1 MKIAVLIRN
10 YRRSSG
16 GAERYCVELS
26 EKLAIHHEV
35 HVFAQSYE
43 DNNSNIKFHKISKY
57 FEKPRFLNQLLFSFL
72 TRKIKKDKFEIV
84 HSHELVSNADIYT
97 IHVPCFRSMWIE
109 ISGFKKILRL
119 LNTFLSPRKILY
131 LWLESRQMRPLPQ
144 RHFISVSDYLSRNII
159 KCYPSINNISIA
171 NPGSSSNISNGSV
184 ESDNKLKNLR
194 IKFSIP
200 SNAFVMLL
208 VANNFKKKGL
218 PSIIESLTLLNNKK
232 IYLIVAGNDNFKRQ
246 IISSSIINNII
257 FLGTVEDM
265 GSLYRQVDL
274 LIHPTLADTYGMAPL
289 EAMSLKLPIII
300 SNMKFCGLSEYLND
314 SQAVILKNPIDE
326 IEIASK
332 IDFLYKNID
341 ERLKIAQN
349 GFEKSKTI
357 TWEKTLEKTLIA
369 YNEVAHK

>member
-1 MKIAVLIRN
+1 MKIAILIRN

-97 IHVPCFRSMWIE
+97 IHVPCFRSMWLE
-109 ISGFKKILRL
+109 ISGFKKFLRL

-184 ESDNKLKNLR
+184 QSDNKLKNLR

-218 PSIIESLTLLNNKK
+218 PSIIESLKLLNNKK

-246 IISSSIINNII
+246 IISSSVINNII

-357 TWEKTLEKTLIA
+357 SWEKTLEKTLIA

>member
-35 HVFAQSYE
+35 HVFAQSFE

-184 ESDNKLKNLR
+184 QSDNKLKNLR

-357 TWEKTLEKTLIA
+357 SWEKTLEKTLIA

>member
-26 EKLAIHHEV
+26 ERLAINHEV

-97 IHVPCFRSMWIE
+97 IHVPCFKSMWIE
-109 ISGFKKILRL
+109 ISGFKKFLRL

-131 LWLESRQMRPLPQ
+131 LWLESRQMRPLPK
-144 RHFISVSDYLSRNII
+144 RYFISVSDYLSRNII
-159 KCYPSINNISIA
+159 KCYPSLNNISIA
-171 NPGSSSNISNGSV
+171 NPGNSSYISNGSV
-184 ESDNKLKNLR
+184 QNDNKLKNLR

-218 PSIIESLTLLNNKK
+218 PSIIESLALLNNKQ
-232 IYLIVAGNDNFKRQ
+232 IYLIVAGNDNFKKQ
-246 IISSSIINNII
+246 IISPSIINNII

-265 GSLYRQVDL
+265 GSLYSQVDL

-357 TWEKTLEKTLIA
+357 SWEKTLEKTLLA
-369 YNEVAHK
+369 YNKVAYK

>member
-257 FLGTVEDM
+257 FLGIVEDM

>member
-131 LWLESRQMRPLPQ
+131 LWLESRQMRPLPH

-218 PSIIESLTLLNNKK
+218 PSIIESLKLLNNKK

>member
-1 MKIAVLIRN
+1 MRIAVLIRN

-184 ESDNKLKNLR
+184 QSDNKLKNLR